1 MKILPTIYQH
11 LIKRKRYENLQ
22 SDHLKENSLIFYQIL
37 SANSLKKCVEVITEN
52 LYVYIW
58 AEGLS
63 VMRQTI

>member
-52 LYVYIW
+52 LYVDI
-58 AEGLS
+58 
-63 VMRQTI
+63 

>member
-11 LIKRKRYENLQ
+11 LIKRKGYENLQ

-37 SANSLKKCVEVITEN
+37 SANSLKKCVEVTTEN
-52 LYVYIW
+52 LYVDIW

-63 VMRQTI
+63 VMHQTI